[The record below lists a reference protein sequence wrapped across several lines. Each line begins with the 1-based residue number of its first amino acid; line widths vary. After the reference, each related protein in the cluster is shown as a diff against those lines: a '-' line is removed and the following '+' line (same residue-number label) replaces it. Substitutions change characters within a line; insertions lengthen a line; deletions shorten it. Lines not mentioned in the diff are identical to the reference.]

1 LRVGRNGAFFPPDAT
16 AGSFFH
22 PTRPQEASVGKR
34 PQTPNVPFSRR
45 CFEKKL
51 NCIRN
56 KALDYFTVSGN
67 PMTLG
72 PCFSSNWTKYLQ
84 FCPSKSQMNTEIL
97 ISNLTNPVLLF
108 FLLGVLAAVVK
119 SDLQIPE
126 PTIKFISLYLLFSI
140 GFRGGQELAHSGFTN
155 EIIIILISAALLACL
170 VPLYTFFIL
179 KTRLSVSDAGAVA
192 AAFGS
197 VSAVT
202 FVAASGFLENRQ
214 VAYGGYMVAAMA
226 LMEAPAIII
235 GVLLMRHFQK
245 NTAVQSSIGKVAHEA
260 FTNGSVLMIMGSLV
274 IGMISDEKQAK
285 GIEPFTSD
293 IFKGFL
299 AVFLLE
305 MGMVAANRFKSFRNY
320 GWFATLFALVIP
332 LFNGMVT
339 AWLSG
344 YLPLQDGDR
353 LLLSVLAASAS
364 YIAVPAAMRHA
375 APDADPGLYIPMAL
389 GVTFP
394 LNITVGIPLYWSLI
408 A

>member
-1 LRVGRNGAFFPPDAT
+1 MDT
-16 AGSFFH
+16 A
-22 PTRPQEASVGKR
+22 
-34 PQTPNVPFSRR
+34 
-45 CFEKKL
+45 
-51 NCIRN
+51 
-56 KALDYFTVSGN
+56 
-67 PMTLG
+67 
-72 PCFSSNWTKYLQ
+72 
-84 FCPSKSQMNTEIL
+84 IL

-155 EIIIILISAALLACL
+155 EITIILISAALLACL

-214 VAYGGYMVAAMA
+214 VHYGGYMVAAMA

-235 GVLLMRHFQK
+235 GVLLMRRYQK
-245 NTAVQSSIGKVAHEA
+245 NKTTQSSIGKVAHEA

-320 GWFATLFALVIP
+320 GWFVTLFALVIP

-344 YLPLQDGDR
+344 YLPLQEGDR
-353 LLLSVLAASAS
+353 LLLSILAASAS

-394 LNITVGIPLYWSLI
+394 LNITVGIPLYWSI
-408 A
+408 IS